1 MMKSN
6 KIFVFLLTALAIA
19 LLSVSVHSQGST
31 STSTPCGLLPSSI
44 QQQVQSGEPW
54 YCPINDQIYSEWS
67 GEIPLAF
74 LAVLVAFMIA
84 AIIFMAGTAFGND
97 RIRNF
102 GIGELYEA
110 TATAIIVG
118 AFMYLCAVIFG
129 ILPAIVAGPINPYA
143 TAFNLITSTIASAQN
158 MFASLF
164 NVYMTLS
171 YTVSPTILP
180 SVGGGVGALARTL
193 ISTLPQIIVNVLSI
207 PITIFFLDP
216 ALAISTFLAEG
227 ISVLYAEYYLMVF
240 FATAAIPAFLIP
252 GVILRAIFPTRA
264 VGGVLIAF
272 AIGFYLIMPTLFA
285 VAFYFTAPSVMLS
298 MQVAA
303 TQITRFGTGPIT
315 QAISPSSPLVL
326 QLNAVQSSLN
336 GFWLLIL
343 FYPSLIIAMT
353 YTAIQEI
360 SRFIGGATAV
370 SARAGSIRRFI

>member
-1 MMKSN
+1 MRSN
-6 KIFVFLLTALAIA
+6 KLFGLLVIALAIV
-19 LLSVSVHSQGST
+19 LLSATARSQSP
-31 STSTPCGLLPSSI
+31 TSTPCGLLPSSI
-44 QQQVQSGEPW
+44 QQQVQTGEPW
-54 YCPINDQIYSEWS
+54 YCPINDQIYSQWS
-67 GEIPLAF
+67 NDIPLAF

-143 TAFNLITSTIASAQN
+143 TSLNLITSTIASAES
-158 MFASLF
+158 MFTSLF
-164 NVYMTLS
+164 NVYMELS
-171 YTVSPTILP
+171 FAVSPTIIP
-180 SVGGGVGALARTL
+180 SVGGGIGALARTL
-193 ISTLPQIIVNVLSI
+193 ISTLPQILVNVLSI
-207 PITIFFLDP
+207 PVTIFFLDP
-216 ALAISTFLAEG
+216 ALAISTFLADG
-227 ISVLYAEYYLMVF
+227 ISVLYAEYYLLVF

-272 AIGFYLIMPTLFA
+272 AIGFYLVMPTLFA

-298 MQVAA
+298 MQVANA
-303 TQITRFGTGPIT
+303 QITRFGTGPLT